1 MKLADHDLFDL
12 KDGIAV
18 PAEEMN
24 LIAEVTSDQEKKVR
38 EKPAPDERPTYS
50 CPVAVKVKDKNGFVI
65 SSKNIFV
72 NTIEPLD
79 VEFSEDKRTYVKG
92 EGQCWIKAFVQN
104 ERIAY
109 SITVERFKQFNPSS
123 PSTGSS
129 SAAPQAQPQ
138 K

>member
-18 PAEEMN
+18 PAEELN

-50 CPVAVKVKDKNGFVI
+50 CPVAVKTKDKNGFVI

-92 EGQCWIKAFVQN
+92 EGKAWVKAFVQN

-109 SITVERFKQFNPSS
+109 SITVERFKPFNPSS
-123 PSTGSS
+123 GSQST
-129 SAAPQAQPQ
+129 APQAQPQ